1 MSRLQNAPQTIK
13 SYNNPTFW
21 VTTLSFVLFVLIV
34 AYMYFLSMSV
44 VHVVFRKE
52 SHHDARQLESEIS
65 ALESAYIEAQHA
77 VSERIASAEA
87 LSETSEKIF
96 VSRVPAA
103 VALNRTGAE

>member
-1 MSRLQNAPQTIK
+1 M
-13 SYNNPTFW
+13 NPTFW
-21 VTTLSFVLFVLIV
+21 VTTLSFVLFVLVV

-52 SHHDARQLESEIS
+52 SSHDARQLESEIS
-65 ALESAYIEAQHA
+65 ALESTYIEAQHA

-87 LSETSEKIF
+87 LSETNEKIF

-103 VALNRTGAE
+103 VALSRTRVE

>member
-1 MSRLQNAPQTIK
+1 MSRLQITKETTKTYQ
-13 SYNNPTFW
+13 NPTFW
-21 VTTLSFVLFVLIV
+21 VTTLMVLLFVLVV

-52 SHHDARQLESEIS
+52 SNHHARQLESEIS
-65 ALESAYIEAQHA
+65 ALESTYIEAQHA

-87 LSETSEKIF
+87 LSETNEKIF

-103 VALNRTGAE
+103 VALSRTRSE